1 MDKSDVLKLIGQS
14 YERDDNGVMQLVDT
28 TEREIFCQ
36 VESITRNEFFEA
48 GRNGMNPEYKFLI
61 FFGDYQNERV
71 VEYDGKRYAVYR
83 TFRGKNDVIELYVER
98 QGGTNGAQG

>member
-1 MDKSDVLKLIGQS
+1 MDRSDVLKLIGQS

-48 GRNGMNPEYKFLI
+48 GRNGLNPEYKFLI

-71 VEYDGKRYAVYR
+71 VEYDEKRYAVYR
-83 TFRGKNDVIELYVER
+83 TFRGKNDIIELYVER

>member
-1 MDKSDVLKLIGQS
+1 MDRSDVLKLIGQS

-36 VESITRNEFFEA
+36 VEGITRNEFFEA
-48 GRNGMNPEYKFLI
+48 GRNGLNPEYKFLI

>member
-1 MDKSDVLKLIGQS
+1 MDRSEILKLIGQS
-14 YERDDNGVMQLVDT
+14 YERDDNGVMKLVDT

-48 GRNGMNPEYKFLI
+48 GRNGLNPEYKFLI

>member
-1 MDKSDVLKLIGQS
+1 MDRSDILKLIGQS

-36 VESITRNEFFEA
+36 VEGITRNEFFEA
-48 GRNGMNPEYKFLI
+48 GRNGLNPEYKFLI

>member
-14 YERDDNGVMQLVDT
+14 YERDDNGVMQLVYT
-28 TEREIFCQ
+28 TECEIFCQ

-48 GRNGMNPEYKFLI
+48 GRNGLNPEYKFLI

>member
-1 MDKSDVLKLIGQS
+1 MDRSDVLKLIGQS